1 MTTLRSASAR
11 VAVVLAVLVGGLAA
25 VVSAAPDKP
34 IAHVKTLAGEWRA
47 VGDASAASI
56 RIKTDG
62 TYAGTSAN
70 GAKTTGRVTATGGK
84 ASFKS
89 ATAAG
94 AVALSQEG
102 GKDMLTFVTADGRS
116 SAKLQR
122 VK

>member
-1 MTTLRSASAR
+1 MRAVIVR
-11 VAVVLAVLVGGLAA
+11 MAVVVALVVGGPVV
-25 VVSAAPDKP
+25 VVSAGPDKP
-34 IAHVKTLAGEWRA
+34 IAHVKALAGEWRA
-47 VGDASAASI
+47 VGGASAAAI
-56 RIKTDG
+56 RIQPDG
-62 TYAGTSAN
+62 TYEGTSAS
-70 GAKTTGRVTATGGK
+70 GAKTTGRVTATAGK

-94 AVALSQEG
+94 SVTLSQEG

>member
-1 MTTLRSASAR
+1 MVVV
-11 VAVVLAVLVGGLAA
+11 VALAVGGLAA
-25 VVSAAPDKP
+25 GASAGPDKP

-47 VGDASAASI
+47 VGGASAASI
-56 RIKTDG
+56 RIKADG
-62 TYAGTSAN
+62 TYEGTSAN
-70 GAKTTGRVTATGGK
+70 GAKTTGRITATGGK
-84 ASFKS
+84 ASFRS

-94 AVALSQEG
+94 SVMLSQEG

>member
-1 MTTLRSASAR
+1 MRSMMVR
-11 VAVVLAVLVGGLAA
+11 MAVVVALGVGGFPA
-25 VVSAAPDKP
+25 VVSAGPDKP
-34 IAHVKTLAGEWRA
+34 IAQVKTLAGEWRA
-47 VGDASAASI
+47 VGGASAASI
-56 RIKTDG
+56 RIKADG
-62 TYAGTSAN
+62 TYEGTSAN

-94 AVALSQEG
+94 SVTLSQEG
-102 GKDMLTFVTADGRS
+102 GKDTLTFVTADGRS

>member
-1 MTTLRSASAR
+1 MRRASAS
-11 VAVVLAVLVGGLAA
+11 VAVVLAMLVGGLVA
-25 VVSAAPDKP
+25 VVAAGPDKP

-47 VGDASAASI
+47 AGGVSAASI
-56 RIKTDG
+56 RIKADG
-62 TYAGTSAN
+62 SYEGTSAN
-70 GAKTTGRVTATGGK
+70 GAKTTGQVTATGGK

-94 AVALSQEG
+94 SVTLSQEG
-102 GKDMLTFVTADGRS
+102 GKDVLTFVTADGRS